1 MFDMQYTG
9 AKLAEARRASD
20 MTQMELA
27 ERLGISFQAV
37 SSWERGNT
45 MPDIAKLP
53 ELADILGVTVDE
65 LLGGNSK
72 VADGVIAGDLP
83 ERVRSGEVSV
93 SEVAEAVPVMKP
105 SELDDFADKLSELNG
120 LAEQTG
126 ENQLKRPSG
135 ISELEEIFPFLGEE
149 VRQKL
154 FARAFESGDLGGLCE
169 LAPFVGREI
178 VSRYAVELYRREGL
192 GRIEDLL
199 PFIDKDVLSQIADE
213 VYEKRGLSELEE
225 LAPFMDRDKLCKL
238 AAEAIERDGIKA
250 ISPIAPFLGREF
262 LEKYVR
268 ERYL

>member
-9 AKLAEARRASD
+9 SKLAAARRAKD

-27 ERLGISFQAV
+27 DRLGISFQAV

-53 ELADILGVTVDE
+53 ELADILDVTVDD

-72 VADGVIAGDLP
+72 VANGVIAGNLP

-105 SELDDFADKLSELNG
+105 SELDDFADKLT
-120 LAEQTG
+120 EQTG
-126 ENQLKRPSG
+126 ENQSERPSG
-135 ISELEEIFPFLGEE
+135 IAELEEIFPFLGEE
-149 VRQKL
+149 IRQKL
-154 FARAFESGDLGGLCE
+154 FARAFESGDIGGLCE
-169 LAPFVGREI
+169 LAPFVGRAT
-178 VSRYAVELYRREGL
+178 VSRYAVELYRREEI

-199 PFIDKDVLSQIADE
+199 PFIEKDVLSQIADE
-213 VYEKRGLSELEE
+213 VYEKCGLSQLEC
-225 LAPFMDRDKLCKL
+225 LAPFMDSGKLRKL
-238 AAEAIERDGIKA
+238 ASEAIERDGIKA
-250 ISPIAPFLGREF
+250 ISPIAPFLGRDF

>member
-1 MFDMQYTG
+1 MFNMQYT
-9 AKLAEARRASD
+9 ASKLAEARRAKD

-53 ELADILGVTVDE
+53 EIADILEVSVDE

-72 VADGVIAGDLP
+72 VADGIIEGDLP

-93 SEVAEAVPVMKP
+93 SEVAEAIPVMKP
-105 SELDDFADKLSELNG
+105 SELDDFADKLSELCEPSE
-120 LAEQTG
+120 LTL
-126 ENQLKRPSG
+126 ENSKKSPRG
-135 ISELEEIFPFLGEE
+135 ISELEEIFPFLGDE

-154 FARAFESGDLGGLCE
+154 FARAVESGDINGLCE
-169 LAPFVGREI
+169 LAPFVGRGT
-178 VSRYAVELYRREGL
+178 VSRCAVELYHRVGI

-199 PFIDKDVLSQIADE
+199 PFIEPETLSQIADE
-213 VYEKRGLSELEE
+213 EYKKRGLSGLEC
-225 LAPFMDRDKLCKL
+225 LVLFMNREKLRAL